1 MYIQNVIN
9 VLLINTDKR
18 RRRMK
23 KTSNYVSNK
32 DIQMFMNQIMDLQR
46 KILEVEIKHGKR
58 LVALEKQQE
67 NKE

>member
-1 MYIQNVIN
+1 
-9 VLLINTDKR
+9 
-18 RRRMK
+18 MK

-58 LVALEKQQE
+58 LVALEKQKE
-67 NKE
+67 NKEWKLKLSPR

>member
-1 MYIQNVIN
+1 
-9 VLLINTDKR
+9 
-18 RRRMK
+18 MK

>member
-1 MYIQNVIN
+1 
-9 VLLINTDKR
+9 
-18 RRRMK
+18 MK

-58 LVALEKQQE
+58 LVALEKQ
-67 NKE
+67 KEIKE